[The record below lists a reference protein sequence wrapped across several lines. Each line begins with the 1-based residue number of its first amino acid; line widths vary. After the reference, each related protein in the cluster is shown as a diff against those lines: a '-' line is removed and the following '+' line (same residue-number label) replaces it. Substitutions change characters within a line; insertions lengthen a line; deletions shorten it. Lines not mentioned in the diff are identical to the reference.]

1 MSTTHRSLARTR
13 EQSDLQCHIVNTAV
27 RHYIILMLIYS
38 MICCIAKQA
47 IDKAESCIH
56 SINQPE
62 VVVYSA
68 TIFNH
73 MTHYVMSIVCY
84 WPTATTRNRY

>member
-1 MSTTHRSLARTR
+1 
-13 EQSDLQCHIVNTAV
+13 
-27 RHYIILMLIYS
+27 MLIYS

-56 SINQPE
+56 SINQHE

-73 MTHYVMSIVCY
+73 LTHYVIEYRLLLADCNNTQQILAPVQYFFCDFSLVDKLFMAFIIFFY
-84 WPTATTRNRY
+84 